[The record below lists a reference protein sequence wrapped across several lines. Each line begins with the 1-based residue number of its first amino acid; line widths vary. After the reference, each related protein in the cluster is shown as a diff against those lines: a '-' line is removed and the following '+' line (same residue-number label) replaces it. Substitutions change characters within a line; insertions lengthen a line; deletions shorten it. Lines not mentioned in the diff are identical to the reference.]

1 MLDTEASDS
10 KRSLLLEGLGDID
23 CFVSFSA
30 GFLLKGSKHE
40 INRCYGNRDSKPILT
55 VQH

>member
-10 KRSLLLEGLGDID
+10 KRSLLLEGLGDSD

-40 INRCYGNRDSKPILT
+40 INRCYGNRNSKPILT